1 MVTLLLLQR
10 GLCDDP
16 YYKVIEETRSK
27 PITHLPNP
35 GRFYPKEN
43 TKEDLMTTED

>member
-16 YYKVIEETRSK
+16 YDKVIKETRNK

-35 GRFYPKEN
+35 GRFSPKEN
-43 TKEDLMTTED
+43 IKED